1 MTKEPDDAG
10 PFELVA
16 CRVSQ
21 HLKASGRDRARRHM
35 EATLPAE
42 QVKNVDAVLDS
53 TSASYRD
60 ALVIQLA
67 YRLTSEGASDLTV
80 RHAGASSPWLKVAF

>member
-1 MTKEPDDAG
+1 MTKTPGNAG

-16 CRVSQ
+16 RRVSQ
-21 HLKASGRDRARRHM
+21 HLEASGRNKTRRHM

-53 TSASYRD
+53 TSVSYRD
-60 ALVIQLA
+60 ALVTQLA
-67 YRLTSEGASDLTV
+67 YRPYFRSRPRPHG
-80 RHAGASSPWLKVAF
+80 